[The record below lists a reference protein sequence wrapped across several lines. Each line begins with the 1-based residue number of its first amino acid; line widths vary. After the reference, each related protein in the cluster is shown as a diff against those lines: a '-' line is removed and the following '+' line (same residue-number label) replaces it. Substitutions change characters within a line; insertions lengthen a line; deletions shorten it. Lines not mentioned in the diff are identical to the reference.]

1 MNIINNST
9 IDTVIDFANVK
20 FGMELTSE
28 DIVSQLKALS
38 FSETLKLLSSMKND
52 EPEAFSEIIDLSA
65 MNEAGYGTQNTAT
78 PSRATIRAGNSNV
91 QNRRANNIAQDQNRD
106 AGKGTGYSGVAG
118 ARNKTGTGQ
127 GANRQPANADPDD
140 VQRAQNADASAEN
153 ANQSAYNAQEIER
166 LKQLAGA
173 R

>member
-20 FGMELTSE
+20 FGMDLTSD

-106 AGKGTGYSGVAG
+106 STGSNRTVAG
-118 ARNKTGTGQ
+118 ANKTGTGQ

-140 VQRAQNADASAEN
+140 VQRAQNADASAQN
-153 ANQSAYNAQEIER
+153 ANQSAHNAQEIER